1 MKNLL
6 VFVFLLLLN
15 TIAFSQPVE
24 KTMKR
29 LPDTGQTSSY
39 TSTFGEDADYSVN
52 TPVYIDNG
60 DGTVTD
66 TITGLMWQQRDGGEM
81 TVEDAII
88 YCDTLT
94 LGNYSDWR
102 LPDCHELFSILN
114 HDRANPALDTNY
126 FSDTNA
132 EYWWSS
138 ERQAN
143 DSNKV
148 WATNAGGGVGNH
160 PKSET
165 ISAGGTK
172 RFHVRAVRDVTS
184 PPFLSNHFTDNGD
197 GTTKDELT
205 GLIWQQIPFPDSITW
220 EQALYSADTLNF
232 AGHSDWRVPNIKELQ
247 SINDESRINPSVNQ
261 TFFSGVTV
269 EHFWSSTSLP
279 NQPTKAW
286 YLDMHFGITTYSAK
300 TGRLNLLCVRDSDLF
315 TGLSE
320 SKDINNNYLLYSN
333 STVGNFRL
341 VSKTKMNDILV
352 YDAEGRVAL
361 HEKSESNEIS
371 FQMMNTGVFVLK
383 IISAENIF
391 TKKLIVIR

>member
-81 TVEDAII
+81 TVENAII

-220 EQALYSADTLNF
+220 EQALYAADTLNF

-247 SINDESRINPSVNQ
+247 SINDESRINPSVDQ
-261 TFFSGVTV
+261 TFFNGVTV
-269 EHFWSSTSLP
+269 AHFWSSTSLP

-320 SKDINNNYLLYSN
+320 STDINKSFLLYSN

-391 TKKLIVIR
+391 TKKIIVIR

>member
-15 TIAFSQPVE
+15 TIAFAQPVQ

-39 TSTFGEDADYSVN
+39 TNTFGEDADYSVN
-52 TPVYIDNG
+52 TPVYINNG

-220 EQALYSADTLNF
+220 EQALYAADTLNF

-261 TFFSGVTV
+261 TFFNGLTV
-269 EHFWSSTSLP
+269 AHFWSSTSLP

-286 YLDMHFGITTYSAK
+286 YLDTHFGITTYSAK

-320 SKDINNNYLLYSN
+320 SKDINNNFLLYSN

-341 VSKTKMNDILV
+341 VSKTKMDNILI

-361 HEKSESNEIS
+361 HEKPESNEIS
-371 FQMMNTGVFVLK
+371 FQLMNTGVFVLK

-391 TKKLIVIR
+391 TKKIIVIR

>member
-220 EQALYSADTLNF
+220 EQALYSADTLNL

-320 SKDINNNYLLYSN
+320 SKDINNNFLLYSN

-391 TKKLIVIR
+391 TKKIIVIR